1 MTAMPTVSVVIGTYN
16 SARWLGATIDSV
28 RRQTFQDWE
37 LVIVDDGSTDDTRRV
52 VGGHAD
58 DPRIR
63 YVFQTRAGRSAAR
76 NRGIAM
82 SSGPLVAF
90 LDADD
95 LWRPEKLAK
104 QVSTLARD
112 PAAGL

>member
-63 YVFQTRAGRSAAR
+63 YVLQTRAGRASATRRRA
-76 NRGIAM
+76 
-82 SSGPLVAF
+82 SSTQWA
-90 LDADD
+90 A
-95 LWRPEKLAK
+95 
-104 QVSTLARD
+104 SSS
-112 PAAGL
+112 PASRSGRSPAGSCPG